1 MKNSREI
8 EPEVIAATAGPEA
21 PANEHDSVAGGS
33 ESVVEAGDAGDPRAG
48 ERRRNVKRDREGA
61 ALSAPPEDA
70 EERTFDLS
78 LRPRALGDF
87 VGQERLKK
95 ILGMSIT
102 AARQRAEVLDHVLFS
117 GPPGLGKTSLAHII
131 ARELGVNLRATSGPA
146 IERAGDLAAIVNDL
160 DEGDVLFIDEIHR
173 LARQVE
179 EVLYPAMEDFEL
191 NIVVGKGPGARSM
204 RLAVKPFTLVGAT
217 TRSGLLSSP
226 LRDRFGQHYHLD
238 FYARAELTEI
248 VRRSASL
255 LGMRLDDSG
264 AHEMAGRSR
273 GTPRI
278 ANRLLRRVRDFAQVN
293 QAPIVTR
300 EVALAALELLEIDEC
315 GFDGMD
321 RAILAAVID
330 KFDGG
335 PVGVESLAAAVGEE
349 ADTIGEVYEP
359 YLLQQ
364 GYIARTARG
373 RVATQRAYTHLGR
386 TRRGPLI

>member
-1 MKNSREI
+1 VKSKDHIEI
-8 EPEVIAATAGPEA
+8 AESVSADL
-21 PANEHDSVAGGS
+21 DSVFP
-33 ESVVEAGDAGDPRAG
+33 AGDASANAVNAAAPKTARQPKAAR
-48 ERRRNVKRDREGA
+48 ERDGA
-61 ALSAPPEDA
+61 PMDSSPAA
-70 EERTFDLS
+70 EEEVVFDLS
-78 LRPRALGDF
+78 LRPRSLDDF

-95 ILGMSIT
+95 ILGMSID
-102 AARQRAEVLDHVLFS
+102 AARQRGEVLDHVLFA

-173 LARQVE
+173 LARQIE
-179 EVLYPAMEDFEL
+179 EILYPAMEDFEL

-204 RLAVKPFTLVGAT
+204 RLAVKPFTLIGAT

-226 LRDRFGQHYHLD
+226 LRDRFGQHFHLD
-238 FYARAELTEI
+238 FYDRADLSEI
-248 VRRSASL
+248 VRRSARL
-255 LGMRLDDSG
+255 LNVRMDDDG
-264 AHEMAGRSR
+264 ANELAGRSR

-293 QAPIVTR
+293 GAAVVTR
-300 EVALAALELLEIDEC
+300 EVALAALELLEIDAC
-315 GFDGMD
+315 GFDRMD
-321 RAILAAVID
+321 RAILAAIID

-359 YLLQQ
+359 YLLQE
-364 GYIARTARG
+364 GFVARTARG
-373 RVATQRAYTHLGR
+373 RIATPRAYTHLGR
-386 TRRGPLI
+386 TRRGPLL

>member
-1 MKNSREI
+1 VKNSTDSEI
-8 EPEVIAATAGPEA
+8 EIGLEET
-21 PANEHDSVAGGS
+21 
-33 ESVVEAGDAGDPRAG
+33 
-48 ERRRNVKRDREGA
+48 
-61 ALSAPPEDA
+61 DA
-70 EERTFDLS
+70 EVGKPSTPRRKTKAGADSSRAESPLASEEESTFDLS
-78 LRPRALGDF
+78 LRPRSLGDF
-87 VGQERLKK
+87 VGQDRLKK
-95 ILGMSIT
+95 ILGMSIA
-102 AARQRAEVLDHVLFS
+102 AARQRGEVLDHVLFS

-160 DEGDVLFIDEIHR
+160 DEGDVFFIDEIHR
-173 LARQVE
+173 LARQIE
-179 EVLYPAMEDFEL
+179 EILYPAMEDFEL

-238 FYARAELTEI
+238 FYDRTELTEI
-248 VRRSASL
+248 VRRSARL
-255 LGMRLDDSG
+255 LGVQLDDDG
-264 AHEMAGRSR
+264 AHEVAGRSR

-293 QAPIVTR
+293 GAPIVTR
-300 EVALAALELLEIDEC
+300 EVALGALELLEIDAC
-315 GFDGMD
+315 GFDRMD
-321 RAILAAVID
+321 RAILAAIID

-359 YLLQQ
+359 FLLQE
-364 GYIARTARG
+364 GFVARTARG
-373 RVATQRAYTHLGR
+373 RVATARAYAHLGR
-386 TRRGPLI
+386 TRRGPLL